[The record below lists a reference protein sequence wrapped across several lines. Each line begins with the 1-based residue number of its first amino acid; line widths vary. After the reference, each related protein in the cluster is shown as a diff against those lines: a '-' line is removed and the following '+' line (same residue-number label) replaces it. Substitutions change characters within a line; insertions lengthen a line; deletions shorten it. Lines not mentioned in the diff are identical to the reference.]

1 MDTIKLFNDFHCSIE
16 EVLYMY
22 VAVEHLYPGTNAFWL
37 CNTIFVHLTKTFS
50 TCLLQSDSSPLHLA
64 AENGQS
70 EVATLLI
77 THGAS
82 VGIKDRVSNFKLI
95 HHCVS
100 KLY

>member
-1 MDTIKLFNDFHCSIE
+1 
-16 EVLYMY
+16 MY
-22 VAVEHLYPGTNAFWL
+22 VAVEHLYPGTNAFGL
-37 CNTIFVHLTKTFS
+37 CHNVFVYLTKRFFM
-50 TCLLQSDSSPLHLA
+50 CLLQSDSSPLHLA

-82 VGIKDRVSNFKLI
+82 VDIKDRVSNFKLI
-95 HHCVS
+95 HPCVS